1 MPPFR
6 VPAAR
11 PAPLEPACRRRWLL
25 ATGALSIST
34 VVPPAVR
41 AQAWPS
47 RPLSVMVPF
56 AAGGSVDVTA
66 RVFTSRLAERL
77 RQPVV
82 IENVAGV
89 AGSIGTQ
96 RVVNATADGHS
107 LLFVPAAPITVRKQV
122 APETTKYDPLRDL
135 EPVAWVGNSAYVLVA
150 RPDFPAATP
159 VELIRA
165 VRASPGRFNYAS
177 DGVGGLLH
185 VLGEIV
191 RYRAKLTMTHVPY
204 KAGPQIVIDLQGGGV
219 DLAVMPYSL
228 VQSQLRAGKLRAIGV
243 TSRER
248 FAFLPDVPSLAD
260 APELRGMDFH
270 SWFGMFAPART
281 ESAIVDRLAREL
293 AAIADEPEVRE
304 RMNGV
309 GLLPVKASRPQFA
322 AMLARESQEIGAIVA
337 AAGIRAD

>member
-1 MPPFR
+1 MSLDP
-6 VPAAR
+6 R
-11 PAPLEPACRRRWLL
+11 PALAATGPRRRFLH
-25 ATGALSIST
+25 ATGALSALT
-34 VVPPAVR
+34 LLPMAAR
-41 AQAWPS
+41 AQSWPA

-66 RVFTSRLAERL
+66 RVFMSRLAERL

-96 RVVNATADGHS
+96 RVVGATADGYT

-159 VELIRA
+159 TELIRA
-165 VRASPGRFNYAS
+165 VRASPGRYNYAS

-191 RYRAKLTMTHVPY
+191 RYRGKLAMTHVPY
-204 KAGPQIVIDLQGGGV
+204 KAGPQIVIDLQAGAV

-228 VQSQLRAGKLRAIGV
+228 VQAQIRAGKLRAIGV
-243 TSRER
+243 TSRDR
-248 FAFLPDVPSLAD
+248 FAFLPDVPPLAD

-270 SWFGMFAPART
+270 SWFGLFAPART
-281 ESAIVDRLAREL
+281 DAGIVERLAREL
-293 AAIADEPEVRE
+293 AAIAEEPEVRE

-309 GLLPVKASRPQFA
+309 GLLPVKATRAQFS
-322 AMLARESQEIGAIVA
+322 AMLGREVQEIAAIVA